1 MGATMHRVGVHRWRA
16 ARALILIACWVTFQ
30 AASQAVRDEDG
41 RYYAENGEPTYHIAQ
56 GGQVDWYTFN
66 GYRRYHAACHM
77 CHGPSGEGSMIA
89 PPLLAPLKAMDYAG
103 FQDIVIH
110 GLRTVGPAQQRVM
123 RAMGEDQNVVC
134 YLPDI
139 FVYLKARADGALGQ
153 LRPDNHQPKPAAAAL
168 NEAACREASR
178 PRR

>member
-1 MGATMHRVGVHRWRA
+1 MHRVGVQRWRA
-16 ARALILIACWVTFQ
+16 ACALIPIAGWVPLQ
-30 AASQAVRDEDG
+30 AAAQAMKGEDG
-41 RYYAENGEPTYHIAQ
+41 RYYAENGEPTYRVAQ
-56 GGQVDWYTFN
+56 GGQVDWYTFD

-77 CHGPSGEGSMIA
+77 CHGPSGEGSTIA
-89 PPLLAPLKAMDYAG
+89 PPLLVPLKAMDYAT

-110 GLRTVGPAQQRVM
+110 GRQTVGPAQQWVM

-139 FVYLKARADGALGQ
+139 FVYLKARSDGALGP

-168 NEAACREASR
+168 NEAVCREAGR